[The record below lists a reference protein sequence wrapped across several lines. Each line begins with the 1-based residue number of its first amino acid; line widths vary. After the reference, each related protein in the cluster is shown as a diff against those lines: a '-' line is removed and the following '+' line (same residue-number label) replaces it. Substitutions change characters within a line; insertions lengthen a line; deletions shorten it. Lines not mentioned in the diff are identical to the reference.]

1 MKLSIVLVWQ
11 QYGGLC
17 VYMGVCEKKRGI
29 KEEEKSG
36 KRGGG
41 TQALL
46 KGCVPWC

>member
-1 MKLSIVLVWQ
+1 MNVK
-11 QYGGLC
+11 
-17 VYMGVCEKKRGI
+17 GVCKNSWY